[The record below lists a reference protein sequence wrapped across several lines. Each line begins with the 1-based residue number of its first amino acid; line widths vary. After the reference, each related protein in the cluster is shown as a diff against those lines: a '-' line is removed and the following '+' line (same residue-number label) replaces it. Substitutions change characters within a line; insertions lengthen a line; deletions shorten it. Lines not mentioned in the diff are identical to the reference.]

1 LIYYLSS
8 SCKVSVIDQTIDL
21 KNYNK
26 VEQQT
31 TIYFQGSK
39 TRKERKKRKGPK
51 RRKERKRKDIIG

>member
-1 LIYYLSS
+1 
-8 SCKVSVIDQTIDL
+8 L

-39 TRKERKKRKGPK
+39 TRKERKKEKGQK
-51 RRKERKRKDIIG
+51 GERKEKRKDIIG